1 MRPILSFIP
10 GDFPKAFF
18 LLCLALLLA
27 STHPLLLFGN
37 DRTPEQ
43 KTIRHVLILH
53 SYHPGDA
60 WTDNVMAG
68 MREVL
73 DRQSGQIHLHVE
85 YLDTQ
90 RNPNPA
96 YFSDILDILLH
107 YKLENRPF
115 DLVLLSDSDALKVA
129 LKHRDDLFAGTPIVF
144 CGVHAESLSMVSG
157 YRDITGVVEH
167 PSFRETIEAALR
179 LHPGTKEIVVIGG
192 TRTAID
198 LENRTLLAGVVPSFQ
213 ERLRFSF
220 WDDLPAE
227 ELAGRLEDST
237 EGRLVFI
244 NGTVSDRVGEILPNS
259 DAIKIIRDA
268 CPDPLYSLWDF
279 FLGKG
284 IVGGKLIGGR
294 EQGRLAARQALRIL
308 QGEDPNDIPVAG
320 ADANRF
326 MFDYQELKRFGI
338 SMQRLPE
345 GSLVIN
351 EPPPFYALSRGQL
364 WTVLGLLTGLVAFLL
379 VDVLLRIR
387 AQRTLRAEKER
398 VDLLLNSTAEAIYGV
413 DPEGRCTFCNPA
425 TLRLLGYRDE
435 KELLGKNLH
444 ALIHPNRPDGG
455 PYPAEECRILQA
467 FRQKE
472 GLHVDDELLWR
483 ADGTC
488 FPVEYWSYPIRR
500 GPETIGAVVTFLD
513 ITERKQAAARMKEA
527 LRELDAFVYTVSHD
541 LRSPLAAIIGFAE
554 FLKGNHAEQL
564 DGNARLALSEIEKQ
578 GERMT
583 AMMEDLLA
591 LAQVGALP
599 MPKEPVDVDAV
610 VQEVLRELGSKL
622 ACAGLVVTREALPP
636 ARVPKTL
643 LTQVF
648 SNLIGNA
655 IHYAGRDGGP
665 IGVGGEREGEKVRF
679 FVRDRG
685 PGIPEEERRSIFDV
699 FYRGSTGRDVS
710 GTGVG
715 LATVQKIGRLY
726 DGRAWVE
733 ETPGGG
739 STFWIEMT
747 DSLPGSENAKK
758 TPGGKPGG
766 RADNI
771 SLSGNQPALEEA

>member
-1 MRPILSFIP
+1 MRPVLFFIP
-10 GDFPKAFF
+10 GERLKAFS

-27 STHPLLLFGN
+27 FIHPSLLFAHE
-37 DRTPEQ
+37 RAPEQ
-43 KTIRHVLILH
+43 KALRHALILH

-73 DRQSGQIHLHVE
+73 DGESGQLHLHVE

-90 RNPNPA
+90 RNPNPD

-144 CGVHAESLSMVSG
+144 CGVHRTQLSMISG
-157 YRDITGVVEH
+157 YRDITGVAEH
-167 PSFRETIEAALR
+167 PSFRETIEAALN
-179 LHPGTKEIVVIGG
+179 LHPGTREIVVIGG
-192 TRTAID
+192 TRTATD
-198 LENRTLLAGVVPSFQ
+198 LENRNLLSGMVPFFR
-213 ERLRFSF
+213 ERVRFSF

-227 ELAGRLEDST
+227 ELAGRLSGPV

-244 NGTVSDRVGEILPNS
+244 NGTVTDRFGEILPNPEL
-259 DAIKIIRDA
+259 IRIIRNSSR
-268 CPDPLYSLWDF
+268 DPLYSLWDF

-294 EQGRLAARQALRIL
+294 EQGRLAAQQALRIL
-308 QGEDPNDIPVAG
+308 QGEAPGDIPVTG

-326 MFDYQELKRFGI
+326 MFDYRELKRFGI
-338 SMQRLPE
+338 SLQRLPE

-351 EPPPFYALSRGQL
+351 QPPPFYAMSRGQL
-364 WTVLGLLTGLVAFLL
+364 YAGLGLMTGLVAFLL
-379 VDVLLRIR
+379 VDVRMRIR

-413 DPEGRCTFCNPA
+413 DLGGRCTFCNPA
-425 TLRLLGYRDE
+425 TLRLLGYRND

-455 PYPAEECRILQA
+455 PYPAEECRILHA
-467 FRQKE
+467 FRQNE

-483 ADGTC
+483 ADGTS

-500 GPETIGAVVTFLD
+500 GQETIGAVVTFLD
-513 ITERKQAAARMKEA
+513 ITERKQAEARLKDA

-554 FLKGNHAEQL
+554 LLKENHAANL

-591 LAQVGALP
+591 LARVGRLP
-599 MPKEPVDVDAV
+599 MPEEPVDTDAV
-610 VQEVLRELGSKL
+610 VQEVFQELGSKL
-622 ACAGLVVTREALPP
+622 AFAGLTASSESLPP
-636 ARVPKTL
+636 VRVPRTL
-643 LTQVF
+643 LTEIF
-648 SNLIGNA
+648 ANLIGNA
-655 IHYAGRDGGP
+655 IRYAGKEGGP
-665 IGVGGEREGEKVRF
+665 IEVGGVREGERVRF

-685 PGIPEEERRSIFDV
+685 PGVPEEERQSIFDV
-699 FYRGSTGRDVS
+699 FYRGSTGKGVP

-715 LATVQKIGRLY
+715 LATVQKIARLY
-726 DGRAWVE
+726 VGRAWVE

-739 STFWIEMT
+739 STFWVEMT
-747 DSLPGSENAKK
+747 DGPPDSESSKK

-766 RADNI
+766 RAGNI
-771 SLSGNQPALEEA
+771 SFSGNQPALEEA

>member
-1 MRPILSFIP
+1 MRPILSCLP
-10 GDFPKAFF
+10 GDFPKAFS
-18 LLCLALLLA
+18 LLFFGLLLA
-27 STHPLLLFGN
+27 CSHPVQLFGHEHPL
-37 DRTPEQ
+37 EQ
-43 KTIRHVLILH
+43 KALRHVLILH

-73 DRQSGQIHLHVE
+73 NSQSGKIHLHVE

-90 RNPNPA
+90 RNPNPE

-144 CGVHAESLSMVSG
+144 CGVHTESLSMVSG
-157 YRDITGVVEH
+157 YRDITGVVEQ

-179 LHPGTKEIVVIGG
+179 LHPKTKEIVVIGG
-192 TRTAID
+192 TRTATD
-198 LENRTLLAGVVPSFQ
+198 LENRNLLSGEVPSFH
-213 ERLRFSF
+213 ERIRFSF

-227 ELAGRLEDST
+227 ELAGRLESST

-244 NGTVSDRVGEILPNS
+244 NGTLSDRLGEILPN
-259 DAIKIIRDA
+259 AEALKIIKNS
-268 CPDPLYSLWDF
+268 CPYPLYSLWDF
-279 FLGKG
+279 LLGKG

-294 EQGRLAARQALRIL
+294 EQGRLAAQQALSIL
-308 QGEDPNDIPVAG
+308 QGEDPNDIPIAG

-326 MFDYQELKRFGI
+326 MFDYRELKRFGI

-364 WTVLGLLTGLVAFLL
+364 YAGLGLMTGLVAFLL
-379 VDVLLRIR
+379 VDVRMRIR

-435 KELLGKNLH
+435 RELLGKNLH

-455 PYPAEECRILQA
+455 HYPAEECRIMQA
-467 FRQKE
+467 FRQSE
-472 GLHVDDELLWR
+472 GLHVDDEVLWR
-483 ADGTC
+483 ADGIS

-500 GPETIGAVVTFLD
+500 GKETIGAVVTFLD
-513 ITERKQAAARMKEA
+513 ISERKLAEASMKDA

-554 FLKGNHAEQL
+554 FLSENHAAHL
-564 DGNARLALSEIEKQ
+564 DDNARLALSEIEKQ

-583 AMMEDLLA
+583 AMMEDLLV
-591 LAQVGALP
+591 LARVGKLP
-599 MPKEPVDVDAV
+599 LPEEPVDVDAV
-610 VQEVLRELGSKL
+610 VHEVLQELGSRL
-622 ACAGLVVTREALPP
+622 ACAGLAVCWESLPP
-636 ARVPKTL
+636 VRVPRTL
-643 LTQVF
+643 LTQIFV
-648 SNLIGNA
+648 NLIDNA
-655 IHYAGRDGGP
+655 IRYAGREGGP
-665 IGVGGEREGEKVRF
+665 IEIGGMREGEKVRF
-679 FVRDRG
+679 FVRDQG
-685 PGIPEEERRSIFDV
+685 PGIPEEERRRIFDV
-699 FYRGSTGRDVS
+699 FYRGSAGRSVA

-715 LATVQKIGRLY
+715 LATVQKIARLY

-739 STFWIEMT
+739 STFWVEMT
-747 DSLPGSENAKK
+747 DSLPDSENAKK

-766 RADNI
+766 RAGNI
-771 SLSGNQPALEEA
+771 SFSGNQPALEEA